1 MIGLMAWIAE
11 DRRKTDVKSSEQP
24 MLTEEMRKHL
34 EETYFPRYPN
44 RRAVLLPALH
54 YVQHTYNYIPQQA
67 LLELAEFLGV
77 APAEVLD
84 TASFYEE
91 YWLKPK
97 GKYLISVCR
106 SLACEI
112 CGSKDLTA
120 RLKQKLNVEMGQTTA
135 DGKFT
140 LVEVECLGSCGTAP
154 AILINER
161 LHETLTPEELD
172 KRLAELPDDPHDYK
186 DPTVDW
192 PLDGH

>member
-1 MIGLMAWIAE
+1 
-11 DRRKTDVKSSEQP
+11 

-34 EETYFPRYPN
+34 EEKYFPRYPN
-44 RRAVLLPALH
+44 RQAVVLPALH
-54 YVQHTYNYIPQQA
+54 YIQHTYNYIPQQS
-67 LLELAEFLGV
+67 LLELSEFLGIS
-77 APAEVLD
+77 AAEVLD

-112 CGSKDLTA
+112 CGSKDLA
-120 RLKQKLNVEMGQTTA
+120 NRLKQKLGIEMGQTTP

-161 LHETLTPEELD
+161 LHETLTPEDLD
-172 KRLAELPDDPHDYK
+172 KRLAELPADPHDYK
-186 DPTVDW
+186 DPSVNW
-192 PLDGH
+192 PQDH

>member
-1 MIGLMAWIAE
+1 
-11 DRRKTDVKSSEQP
+11 

-34 EETYFPRYPN
+34 EQKYFPRYAN

-67 LLELAEFLGV
+67 LLELSEFLGI

-106 SLACEI
+106 SLSCEL
-112 CGSKDLTA
+112 CGSKALTA
-120 RLKQKLNVEMGQTTA
+120 KLKQKLNIEVGDTTE

-140 LVEVECLGSCGTAP
+140 LIEVECLGSCGSAP

-161 LHETLTPEELD
+161 LHENLTAEQLD
-172 KRLAELPDDPHDYK
+172 KRLSDLPADPGEYHD
-186 DPTVDW
+186 PSVTW
-192 PLDGH
+192 PLEDH